1 MRYNENAETVRNR
14 DIMPVYVYQCETCGV
29 TFERRQR
36 MLEEPLTACPEC
48 RGRVHRVIQPVG
60 IVFKGSGF
68 YVTDNRS
75 PSSTA
80 LPGSKSDEKASLS
93 TEDQGADSTSKAEK
107 TEQASKTEKTDKA
120 SSASD

>member
-1 MRYNENAETVRNR
+1 
-14 DIMPVYVYQCETCGV
+14 MPVYVYQCETCGV

-36 MLEEPLTACPEC
+36 MLEEPLTDCPEC
-48 RGRVHRVIQPVG
+48 SGRVHRVIQPVG

-80 LPGSKSDEKASLS
+80 LPGSKSEEEASS
-93 TEDQGADSTSKAEK
+93 SSEGKESDSNSKAEK
-107 TEQASKTEKTDKA
+107 TDKAGKTEKTDKA
-120 SSASD
+120 ASSSD